1 MVRLP
6 AVTSSH
12 RLSLNLPVLVNRHSF
27 QAIIGVVGRHRR
39 SDRQLTQPGTV
50 VVVVIV
56 SRGSPGIG
64 DDIAGAVACEG
75 ADRGGVLSCVNNL
88 IGIVGVTVWC
98 SRVGPAIPQRFASPN
113 RSA

>member
-1 MVRLP
+1 
-6 AVTSSH
+6 
-12 RLSLNLPVLVNRHSF
+12 VLVNRHSF

-64 DDIAGAVACEG
+64 DDIAGAVACDG
-75 ADRGGVLSCVNNL
+75 ADRGGVLSCFNNL
-88 IGIVGVTVWC
+88 IGIVGVKQC
-98 SRVGPAIPQRFASPN
+98 RSRGGVVVDVAGAVADAVLPIGRLAQLP
-113 RSA
+113 